1 MKTAGLSHPALRRRL
16 SPLLLLL
23 SALPAAATG
32 CGGATPPT
40 RGPEHVDI
48 PIAPVA
54 AKTSGKSGHE
64 SAPAPLASKESPF
77 PKVVTS
83 KLGNGLSVSTVEAHA
98 LPVVQ
103 LRVVVR
109 VGNGYG
115 GTPGAAR
122 LTAELLKDG
131 GTRTMT
137 SAQLLNRVESLG
149 ASLSV
154 NVEFDSTVLGLAVT
168 KDHLE
173 EALRLVA
180 EVVQDPAFDNG
191 ELTKLKARVKD
202 EAEENARS
210 SGTWMATRVLFR
222 DLYTEKN
229 PYSSYDV
236 VPGDLKNINGLVVRD
251 YHRRFYVPKNA
262 SVVLVGDIE
271 AVAATK
277 AVEKTFGGWKGG
289 DPPKTEFPPA
299 IALGKRQVVVV
310 NRSKSA
316 QSDIFIASLIAPRT
330 TPDWPAIRVANQ
342 VLGGV
347 PSGRLFLDVRE
358 QRSLAYSAVS
368 RVTELTHGE
377 EPLVVYVGT
386 QTPKTA
392 QAVAGALEDMERMIS
407 NPPDPSETES
417 ARRYLSDV
425 FAIRME
431 TIGSIADMV
440 VQQIDLGLPDGYWD
454 SYRAAL
460 RATEAASAAAAGQK
474 IFHPERALVVVAG
487 DAEVIAPSLAH
498 FGEVTVV
505 DPEHEFQTVRTIPA
519 EPAQ

>member
-1 MKTAGLSHPALRRRL
+1 MTMTTSTIRVTAT
-16 SPLLLLL
+16 LL
-23 SALPAAATG
+23 AAGCFVAG
-32 CGGATPPT
+32 CGSATPPS

-54 AKTSGKSGHE
+54 AKEPNQKTSHE
-64 SAPAPLASKESPF
+64 PPPAPLSSKESPF
-77 PKVVTS
+77 PKVS
-83 KLGNGLSVSTVEAHA
+83 SSRLSNGLSVDTVEAHA
-98 LPVVQ
+98 LPIVQ

-137 SAQLLNRVESLG
+137 SAQLLNRIESLG
-149 ASLSV
+149 ANLSV
-154 NVEFDSTVLGLAVT
+154 DVDFDSTVLGLAVT
-168 KDHLE
+168 KDHLD

-191 ELTKLKARVKD
+191 ELNKLKARVKD

-210 SGTWMATRVLFR
+210 NGSWMATRVMFRALF
-222 DLYTEKN
+222 TERN

-236 VPGDLKNINGLVVRD
+236 VPADLKSINGLVVRD
-251 YHRRFYVPKNA
+251 FHKRFYVPKNS
-262 SVVLVGDIE
+262 SVILVGDIDP
-271 AVAATK
+271 AAATK
-277 AVEKTFGGWKGG
+277 AVEKSFGGWKGG
-289 DPPKTEFPPA
+289 DPPKTDFPPA
-299 IALGKRQVVVV
+299 IAVGRRQVVVV

-316 QSDIFIASLIAPRT
+316 QSDIFVASLIAPRHS
-330 TPDWPAIRVANQ
+330 PDWPAIRVANQ
-342 VLGGV
+342 VFGGV
-347 PSGRLFLDVRE
+347 PAGRLFLDVRE

-368 RVTELTHGE
+368 RVTELAHGE
-377 EPLVVYVGT
+377 QPLVVYVGT

-392 QAVAGALEDMERMIS
+392 QAVAGALEDMDRMTS
-407 NPPDPSETES
+407 QPPDVAETES

-431 TIGSIADMV
+431 TIGSIANMV
-440 VQQIDLGLPDGYWD
+440 VQQTELGLPDGYWD
-454 SYRAAL
+454 TYRAAL
-460 RATEAASAAAAGQK
+460 RATDAASAAAAGQK
-474 IFHPERALVVVAG
+474 MFHADKALVVVAG
-487 DAEVIAPSLAH
+487 DAETIAPSLAH

-505 DPEHEFQTVRTIPA
+505 DPEREFQTVRTIPA
-519 EPAQ
+519 EAAP